1 MGSASRSQHALSWPG
16 SDEDSGAVRET
27 DRRGEKPSAASA
39 DSKNITDPVALPT
52 QSWAT
57 RVLVSA
63 GHSHLCAVRAR
74 VLLDRLQRSCVR
86 VAFVGVLASLFCACS
101 VSDPSRPSQ
110 HPQPDQGATT
120 SRCTL
125 HFLAASSASWA
136 ISRFLCLGSG
146 MCLVSASHRPP
157 LSCFLSLALRPPSP
171 SRSLVSAL
179 PLPLPLLSAVVV
191 DE

>member
-1 MGSASRSQHALSWPG
+1 MKILAQCARQIGGERSQAQQVPIQKTSQTLLPCP
-16 SDEDSGAVRET
+16 
-27 DRRGEKPSAASA
+27 PSHGRLVCS
-39 DSKNITDPVALPT
+39 SLPVT
-52 QSWAT
+52 VIS
-57 RVLVSA
+57 V
-63 GHSHLCAVRAR
+63 LCAQGSFLIGSSAHVLESPLWVCLR
-74 VLLDRLQRSCVR
+74 V
-86 VAFVGVLASLFCACS
+86 FCACS